1 MFLYLQTSMP
11 IRTSALHIV
20 NQNWVFNTA
29 FNIFKPF
36 LDSAMKEGL
45 FIHGSDMS
53 SLHKH
58 ISPEY
63 LPKR

>member
-1 MFLYLQTSMP
+1 MP

-20 NQNWVFNTA
+20 NQNWVFNAA
-29 FNIFKPF
+29 FKIFKPF
-36 LDSAMKEGL
+36 LNAAMREKL
-45 FIHGSDMS
+45 YIHGSDMT

-58 ISPEY
+58 INPEH